1 MTAAQEQAVF
11 MQYLEATDDFP
22 FLAGREAK
30 IQFVELHA
38 NAGRSSM
45 LTMCRQMEGYPAD
58 KDLKTQYEWA
68 KAWSKRR
75 FRQLGWDT
83 DSHSDTDNDEDSQGT
98 GKASSTARAPAR
110 TPPTAKR
117 ASKDSGG
124 EPQRKRR
131 HRRIAAIDKVI
142 NRIRAGA
149 EKAQLIRPDNE
160 AGNLDRELAELIN
173 VCIEHPHVRSLEL
186 LVSEI
191 QHPLHA
197 EIETDLF
204 LWPLAGN
211 SAWCDGGA
219 SLRSYCAP
227 RARDAQQWPPTRLPG
242 PVGNYDRRRG
252 GTLAG

>member
-1 MTAAQEQAVF
+1 MF
-11 MQYLEATDDFP
+11 MQYLDATDDFP

-45 LTMCRQMEGYPAD
+45 LTMCRPMEGYPAD

-149 EKAQLIRPDNE
+149 EKA
-160 AGNLDRELAELIN
+160 G
-173 VCIEHPHVRSLEL
+173 L
-186 LVSEI
+186 LPEK
-191 QHPLHA
+191 A
-197 EIETDLF
+197 
-204 LWPLAGN
+204 
-211 SAWCDGGA
+211 
-219 SLRSYCAP
+219 
-227 RARDAQQWPPTRLPG
+227 
-242 PVGNYDRRRG
+242 
-252 GTLAG
+252 